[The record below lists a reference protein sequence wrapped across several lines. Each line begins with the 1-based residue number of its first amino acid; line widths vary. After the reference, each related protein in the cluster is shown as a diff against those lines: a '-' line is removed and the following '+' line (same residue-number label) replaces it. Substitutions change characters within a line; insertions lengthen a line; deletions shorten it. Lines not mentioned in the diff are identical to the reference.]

1 LRQASV
7 EGVTAAV
14 PIAQGPETA
23 AKTDR
28 HKLEK
33 RASPFSFPTLSTPSV
48 KSEKPQAEHMSSG
61 EA

>member
-14 PIAQGPETA
+14 PIAQRPETA

-33 RASPFSFPTLSTPSV
+33 RASPFSSPTLSTPSTDGV
-48 KSEKPQAEHMSSG
+48 EKGLVIIG